1 MKISSVQGNASFGR
15 ALTTAEKK
23 NYVKLQEQARQQLGL
38 DKTTATVF
46 DFSCPSGKRDTGIGT
61 SFSKEAQGM
70 ADMLKTM
77 CGITSI

>member
-46 DFSCPSGKRDTGIGT
+46 DFFQTYL
-61 SFSKEAQGM
+61 FQVF
-70 ADMLKTM
+70 LVY
-77 CGITSI
+77 